1 MFFSSRHKSLGDT
14 MKYNLTLLLHGL
26 AELFSFNPLI
36 SIQECY
42 GKCVYRFVAEW
53 RWETLPHPT
62 SCFLGA
68 IDSSY
73 INAIID
79 CIVIKLY
86 HKTSQYKF
94 SPPFIGGP
102 KWHVTVGWKESV
114 AWRVTPRVVYRLIFT
129 ISKLKYKVQRVLK
142 ESRKRTPKYTD
153 VIIMCI
159 LSEYRFVAVY
169 NSP

>member
-26 AELFSFNPLI
+26 AELFSFNPLV

-53 RWETLPHPT
+53 RWESST
-62 SCFLGA
+62 SSHFLLRW
-68 IDSSY
+68 
-73 INAIID
+73 
-79 CIVIKLY
+79 CTVIHNCNNWLFCSKVIQ
-86 HKTSQYKF
+86 KTSQNKF
-94 SPPFIGGP
+94 SPLFIWGP
-102 KWHVTVGWKESV
+102 KEHVTVGRKESV
-114 AWRVTPRVVYRLIFT
+114 TWRVTPRVVYPLIFT
-129 ISKLKYKVQRVLK
+129 IIKLKYKVQRVLK
-142 ESRKRTPKYTD
+142 ESRKRAPKNTD

-159 LSEYRFVAVY
+159 WSEYRFVTAY